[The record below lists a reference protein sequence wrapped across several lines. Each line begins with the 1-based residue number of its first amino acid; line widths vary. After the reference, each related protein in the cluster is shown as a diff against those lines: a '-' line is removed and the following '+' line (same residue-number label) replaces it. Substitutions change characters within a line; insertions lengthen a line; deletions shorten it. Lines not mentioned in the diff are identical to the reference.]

1 MFYALVERAF
11 ALEKQGKKLIKLHI
25 GETNLPTPTCAAQA
39 AAKALARG
47 HSDYGPAAGLPF
59 LRERLARRED
69 CAPENVVVGPGS
81 KHLIFALMSV
91 LGRPGAKVAVPMPAY
106 PAYSL
111 IARQLGMQA
120 VELHTTL
127 ESGWQFDPAALEGA
141 LLATVSNP
149 VNPTSTIYPTALLSR
164 AAERMQANGGYLILD
179 EAYRGLAFEPIASVE
194 HPAALRV
201 RSFSKEFNMEGWRL
215 GYAVVPKDIA
225 RELVRFN
232 QNQRDLRP
240 RLRPG
245 GRGGLPG
252 RGGGHPRTPPRPL
265 ARALLGRAEGPLRPR
280 LHLRPPRRRDVRVPH
295 PPGAEGLGGARP
307 RAARSRRGRGAGERL
322 RPISRLRPHLRQPGR
337 RRPGAGRGG
346 AAPGG
351 RGRGQPALVFIAP
364 MRGMA

>member
-232 QNQRDLRP
+232 RISATCVPDFVQEAGAACLEEEAAILERHRALWLERSLAAQKALSARGFTFA
-240 RLRPG
+240 RPG
-245 GRGGLPG
+245 GAMYVFPT
-252 RGGGHPRTPPRPL
+252 HPALKDSGAL
-265 ARALLGRAEGPLRPR
+265 ALALLNRGVAVAPGSGFGQYPGFVRICVNQDAAVLEQAVEA
-280 LHLRPPRRRDVRVPH
+280 LH
-295 PPGAEGLGGARP
+295 
-307 RAARSRRGRGAGERL
+307 RAAAGEDSRR
-322 RPISRLRPHLRQPGR
+322 
-337 RRPGAGRGG
+337 
-346 AAPGG
+346 
-351 RGRGQPALVFIAP
+351 
-364 MRGMA
+364 